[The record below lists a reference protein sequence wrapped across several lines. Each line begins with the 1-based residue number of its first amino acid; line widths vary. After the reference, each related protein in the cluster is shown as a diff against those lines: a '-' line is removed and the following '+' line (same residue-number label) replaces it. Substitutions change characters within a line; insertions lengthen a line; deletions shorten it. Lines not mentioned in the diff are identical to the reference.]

1 MDELFSIKYEDPRL
15 ELYVSNTYRVLKD
28 IVIQTNSQK
37 YEISLYLDSSM
48 NESTYGLASWYDQQ
62 IILNENAKDIIVT
75 LNDVEYPILSVVLI
89 HEILHI
95 FGLVGVGLY
104 GFIHIHGEHDL
115 PPNVYTGKHGVTQ
128 YKNVLR
134 ENKLD
139 VDNIHYLPLENNFE
153 DGTVRTHLEEGR
165 DDEYNPE
172 KRHINDVYYPVITN
186 EIMTGFINR
195 HNYITPITL
204 GILEDL
210 GFVVNYQSIYV
221 TSVGEH
227 LHIL

>member
-1 MDELFSIKYEDPRL
+1 MNGPFTIKYDDPRL
-15 ELYVSNTYRVLKD
+15 ELYVRNAYTVLND
-28 IVIQTNSQK
+28 IVTQTNNQK

-48 NESTYGLASWYDQQ
+48 NESTYGVASWYDQY
-62 IILNENAKDIIVT
+62 IILNENAKDSIVT

-95 FGLVGVGLY
+95 FGLVGLGLY
-104 GFIHIHGEHDL
+104 GFIYIRGEHDT
-115 PPNVYTGKHGVTQ
+115 PPNVYTGKQGVAQ

-134 ENKLD
+134 ENEMN
-139 VDNIHYLPLENNFE
+139 VDNIGYLPIENDFE
-153 DGTVRTHLEEGR
+153 EGTVRTHLEEGK
-165 DDEYNPE
+165 DDEHNPE
-172 KRHINDVYYPVITN
+172 KRYINDVHYPVITN

-195 HNYITPITL
+195 HNYFTPITL

-210 GFVVNYQSIYV
+210 GFAVNYESIYV
-221 TSVGEH
+221 TSIGEH

>member
-15 ELYVSNTYRVLKD
+15 ELYVSNTYRVLSD
-28 IVIQTNSQK
+28 IVIQTNKQK
-37 YEISLYLDSSM
+37 YEVSLYLDSSM
-48 NESTYGLASWYDQQ
+48 NETTYGLASWYDQE
-62 IILNENAKDIIVT
+62 IILNENKMDSIVT

-95 FGLVGVGLY
+95 FGLVGLGLY
-104 GFIHIHGEHDL
+104 GFIYIRGEHDT
-115 PPNVYTGKHGVTQ
+115 PPNVYTGKRGVTQ
-128 YKNVLR
+128 YTNVLR
-134 ENKLD
+134 ENHIK
-139 VDNIHYLPLENNFE
+139 VDNIEYLPIENDFE
-153 DGTVRTHLEEGR
+153 DGTIRTHLEEGK
-165 DDEYNPE
+165 DGEYNPE
-172 KRHINDVYYPVITN
+172 KRHINDVHYPVITN

>member
-1 MDELFSIKYEDPRL
+1 MNELFSIKYDDPRL
-15 ELYVSNTYRVLKD
+15 ELYVSNTYRVLND
-28 IVIQTNSQK
+28 IVIQTNKQK
-37 YEISLYLDSSM
+37 YEVSLYLDSSM
-48 NESTYGLASWYDQQ
+48 NETTYGLASWYDQE
-62 IILNENAKDIIVT
+62 IILNENKMDSIVT

-95 FGLVGVGLY
+95 FGLVGLGLY
-104 GFIHIHGEHDL
+104 GFIYIRGEHDT

-128 YKNVLR
+128 YKNVLS
-134 ENKLD
+134 ENQIK
-139 VDNIHYLPLENNFE
+139 VDNIEYLPIENDFE
-153 DGTVRTHLEEGR
+153 DGTIRTHLEEGK
-165 DDEYNPE
+165 DEEYNPE
-172 KRHINDVYYPVITN
+172 KRYINDVHYPVITN

-227 LHIL
+227 VHIL